1 MGLSDRAACT
11 GTCPLISSPAHV
23 RLVLVNPNTDP
34 SVTAAM
40 LTIARSQLPP
50 HVSLGG
56 VTAPFGSRLI
66 ANPESL
72 MVASRAVASLA
83 SSLAGRACDGV
94 VVSAFGDPGLEEL
107 RSLLGCPVTGLA
119 EASMARAA
127 EDGRRFCVVTTTP
140 DLAAAITAA
149 ASRYGHGTTFAGTF
163 CTPGDPAVLMRDPVR
178 LEDQLF
184 RTCETVLARQG
195 VEAIV
200 IGGGP
205 LAVAARA
212 LAGRLPVLLVEPIRE
227 AMKLAIARAETIP
240 RQA

>member
-1 MGLSDRAACT
+1 MK
-11 GTCPLISSPAHV
+11 SSPAPV

-34 SVTAAM
+34 AVTETM
-40 LTIARSQLPP
+40 LLIARSQLPA
-50 HVSLGG
+50 HVSLDG

-66 ANPESL
+66 VNPEGLS
-72 MVASRAVASLA
+72 VASRAVASLA
-83 SSLAGRACDGV
+83 SSLAARAYDGV

-107 RSLLGCPVTGLA
+107 RSVLDCPVTGLA

-127 EDGRRFCVVTTTP
+127 QNGRRFCVVTTTP
-140 DLAAAITAA
+140 DLAEAITATA
-149 ASRYGHGTTFAGTF
+149 CRYGHGTNFVGTF
-163 CTPGDPAVLMRDPVR
+163 CTPGEPAILMHDPVR

-184 RTCETVLARQG
+184 QTCETVLARQG

-212 LAGRLPVLLVEPIRE
+212 LAGRLPVLLIEPIRE
-227 AMKLAIARAETIP
+227 AMMLAIARGEDRSRP
-240 RQA
+240 S